1 MRNRIAEVRQA
12 AGLSQQQLVELSG
25 IPRRTLQMWENN
37 QTAPDIYKA
46 YQLAK
51 TLNCTIEDLLVIEEN
66 EENEEKPE

>member
-25 IPRRTLQMWENN
+25 IPRRTLQMWEA
-37 QTAPDIYKA
+37 QQSTPDIYKA

-51 TLNCTIEDLLVIEEN
+51 VLDCTIEDLINIKE
-66 EENEEKPE
+66 